1 MRRYGRHHLAWEE
14 PAMTVHGQFHWNE
27 LMTRDVE
34 KAKDFYAKC
43 VGWTY
48 DGMDMGDGLTYTLAI
63 VGGAPAAG
71 IFPMSGPDFE
81 GVPEHWMSYLHVDD
95 IDAAVKKAAANG
107 AKVHRPPF
115 DVPGTGRI
123 AILEQPGGAMVGWMT
138 PAQQG

>member
-1 MRRYGRHHLAWEE
+1 
-14 PAMTVHGQFHWNE
+14 MTVHGQFHWNE

-48 DGMDMGDGLTYTLAI
+48 DSMDMGDGLTYTLAI
-63 VGGAPAAG
+63 VDGAPAAG

-81 GVPEHWMSYLHVDD
+81 DVPEHWMSYLHVDD
-95 IDAAVKKAAANG
+95 IDAAVEKAAASG
-107 AKVHRPPF
+107 ARIHRPPF

-138 PAQQG
+138 PARRG